1 MLKLAH
7 AKNILMK
14 NGSIHVYLFFMT
26 SSLRWLSSSLDG
38 DSANVDI
45 VISDEAAVD
54 LFDFVPMLSALSKLV
69 VSSADEF
76 NELIVGLCCEFPM
89 ISTDFALDI
98 NHAGNATTMIDYQS
112 WSLHF

>member
-1 MLKLAH
+1 M
-7 AKNILMK
+7 
-14 NGSIHVYLFFMT
+14 
-26 SSLRWLSSSLDG
+26 DG

-54 LFDFVPMLSALSKLV
+54 FLDFVPILSALSKLV
-69 VSSADEF
+69 LSSSGDEF

-98 NHAGNATTMIDYQS
+98 NHAGNATMIDLKVALSTSQDFVS
-112 WSLHF
+112 EGV